1 MYNIKG
7 AFLRLQS
14 DLDPLTKALAVPG
27 KAPAAKPACKEEQP
41 SLKKIQSADDM
52 QATNRIISH
61 VLRKV

>member
-7 AFLRLQS
+7 AFLRLRS
-14 DLDPLTKALAVPG
+14 DLDPLTKALAAPG
-27 KAPAAKPACKEEQP
+27 KAPAAISARKEEQS
-41 SLKKIQSADDM
+41 SLKKVPSAEDM